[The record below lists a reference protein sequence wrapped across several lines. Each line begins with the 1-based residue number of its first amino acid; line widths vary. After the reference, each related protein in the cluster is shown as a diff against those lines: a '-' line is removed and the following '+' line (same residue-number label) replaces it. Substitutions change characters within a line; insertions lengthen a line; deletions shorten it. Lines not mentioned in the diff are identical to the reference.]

1 MLDWTAPGLRVTL
14 ALLPCLA
21 VVAGAITAMLL
32 LRETAAPAAAAQQ
45 ESPHY
50 ELAARVSLPH
60 GFIREAA
67 WLDDDS
73 YLALMLSPDG
83 AAVWRIGYS
92 TPDRQKFMSSTFIE
106 ENVCPAST
114 ASRLTWAVSPGR
126 KYVCFLWFLDD
137 GSRKCA
143 LIDISRAPEFRI
155 KHFTPPA
162 GMQVA
167 EVLFSPDDRYI
178 VLAHDAFREGC
189 EVSLLVLDLEQGAEV
204 WRISTHDLNFITE
217 LWWGGAILDEPKFNA
232 AAGLCEGQFHDRA
245 VQAVCNVQARQ
256 LTYASAP
263 DGLLG
268 GAESLW
274 GKVAYYSAAPGEGAP
289 FYMRPAVP
297 GHPRL
302 ADIPLTARPVQAVMT
317 PVPGLVLLSNTV
329 DYVTNELWTLNLL
342 TGEKGMVDEDCAS
355 FSLAGDN
362 KLLVRSQTKSELR
375 IYELLQPQPGAAQS
389 AGRP

>member
-1 MLDWTAPGLRVTL
+1 MPNWTAPALHIPL
-14 ALLPCLA
+14 ALLLCLA
-21 VVAGAITAMLL
+21 VVAGTVTALL
-32 LRETAAPAAAAQQ
+32 VLRETAAPAAAAQQ
-45 ESPHY
+45 ESLHY
-50 ELAARVSLPH
+50 ELAARVNLPH

-67 WLDDDS
+67 WLDNDN

-106 ENVCPAST
+106 ENICPAGI
-114 ASRLTWAVSPGR
+114 ASRLTWTVSPGR

-143 LIDISRAPEFRI
+143 LIDISHAPEFRI

-167 EVLFSPDDRYI
+167 KALFSPDDRYI
-178 VLAHDAFREGC
+178 VLAHDAFHEGC

-204 WRISTHDLNFITE
+204 WRISTHELSFISE
-217 LWWGGAILDEPKFNA
+217 LWWGGAILDEPRFSA
-232 AAGLCEGQFHDRA
+232 AAGLSDGQFHERPG
-245 VQAVCNVQARQ
+245 QAVCDIRAHQ
-256 LTYASAP
+256 LTYTSAP

-274 GKVAYYSAAPGEGAP
+274 GQVACYSAAPGAATA
-289 FYMRPAVP
+289 FYMRPTVP
-297 GHPRL
+297 GHPEL
-302 ADIPLTARPVQAVMT
+302 TEIPLSAKPVQVEMT
-317 PVPGLVLLSNTV
+317 PVPGLVLLSNTL
-329 DYVTNELWTLNLL
+329 DYITNELWTVNVL
-342 TGEKGMVDEDCAS
+342 TGGKSLVDEDCAS
-355 FSLAGDN
+355 FSLASDN

-375 IYELLQPQPGAAQS
+375 IYELLQPQ
-389 AGRP
+389 